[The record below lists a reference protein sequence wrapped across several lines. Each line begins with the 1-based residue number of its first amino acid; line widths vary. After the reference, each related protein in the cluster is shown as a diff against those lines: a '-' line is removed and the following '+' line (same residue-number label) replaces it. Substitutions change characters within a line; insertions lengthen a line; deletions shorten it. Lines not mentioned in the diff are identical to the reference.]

1 MEKAMQLTNKVL
13 GIFKHQNSSMKTPV
27 STRTAW
33 KNPIHFIAFG
43 FGSGTIPFAPGT
55 MGTLMAIPLY
65 LLIRDFPLAIYI
77 AILIAATILG
87 IWACDVTEK
96 YLGTHDYKGIVW
108 DEVCGY
114 WLTMLAAP
122 HHWEW
127 VVLGFFLF
135 RLFDI
140 WKPWPIGWID
150 KYVRG
155 GLGVMVDDLMAG
167 VYGLVVLQG
176 LVWLLTKF

>member
-1 MEKAMQLTNKVL
+1 
-13 GIFKHQNSSMKTPV
+13 MKKQP
-27 STRTAW
+27 STQTVW
-33 KNPIHFIAFG
+33 TNPIHFIAFG

-55 MGTLMAIPLY
+55 MGTLMAIPFY

-77 AILIAATILG
+77 SILIIATVAG
-87 IWACDVTEK
+87 VWACDVTEK

-122 HHWEW
+122 HHWSW
-127 VVLGFFLF
+127 VVIGFFLF

-140 WKPWPIGWID
+140 WKPWPIRWID
-150 KYVRG
+150 KYVQG
-155 GLGVMVDDLMAG
+155 GLGVMLDDVLAGGYSLIALQIIAKLMYA
-167 VYGLVVLQG
+167 L
-176 LVWLLTKF
+176 